1 MAHVK
6 AGSSS
11 AHQKANVV
19 GKHRGM
25 KVNQGQFVR
34 GGQILVRQTGVVY
47 KAGMNT
53 KLSRDHSVISRV
65 AGIVKFSYIRRPQ
78 GVRTVLNIVPSE
90 EKKKVPVVKTKTAA
104 VKTAKVEKAVVAKVA
119 PVAKAEK
126 VVAKKAPAKKVA
138 AKKPAVKKTVK

>member
-19 GKHRGM
+19 GKRRGL

-34 GGQILVRQTGVVY
+34 GGQILIKQTGIVF

-53 KLSRDHSVISRV
+53 MISRDSSVMSRV
-65 AGIVKFSYIRRPQ
+65 AGIVQFTYLRRPH
-78 GVRTVLNIVPSE
+78 GVRTVVNVRPKLAEAKAPKQESTKVEKPKSTE
-90 EKKKVPVVKTKTAA
+90 EKKQKSIKA
-104 VKTAKVEKAVVAKVA
+104 VK
-119 PVAKAEK
+119 K
-126 VVAKKAPAKKVA
+126 VVAKKATVKKAVAKK
-138 AKKPAVKKTVK
+138 